1 VKGPAYNLEHSRRKK
16 EDTAVYL
23 RSISSK
29 ERGIAAPP
37 PPSQSPSPSIYLST
51 SINSTCNHDLIAI
64 GDILRLFDIVLIN
77 LNTMFMIVDLIMCE

>member
-1 VKGPAYNLEHSRRKK
+1 VKGPAYNSEHNRCKK
-16 EDTAVYL
+16 EDTMVYL
-23 RSISSK
+23 RSISSE

-51 SINSTCNHDLIAI
+51 SINSTCNLDLITI
-64 GDILRLFDIVLIN
+64 GGILRLFDIFLMN